1 MALVFEAA
9 KEAESHGGYEKHGPD
24 KSPSQGRE
32 GTQDGSLGCW
42 LYMFLD
48 LYVCMYANS
57 LQCGVQDFATLWTI
71 AHHGI
76 LQPRILEWVAMP
88 SRGIFRPRDQTVISC
103 VSGEFFTFSTTWEV
117 LT

>member
-32 GTQDGSLGCW
+32 GAQDGSLGCW

-57 LQCGVQDFATLWTI
+57 LKWCPSLCNPMDYSPPWDSPAKNTGVGSHA
-71 AHHGI
+71 
-76 LQPRILEWVAMP
+76 LQGDLQTQGSNRHLLRLRRILY
-88 SRGIFRPRDQTVISC
+88 I
-103 VSGEFFTFSTTWEV
+103 
-117 LT
+117 